1 MYLCILKYHNQNQ
14 LINQLNLKI
23 MRKLMFMTIASFM
36 IVFAGCNAHKEEVA
50 RMKATN
56 DSLMSL
62 GFQKDTAVIAYVA
75 AFNSIQANLDSIKRK
90 EMIISQSTKG
100 GVELKQD
107 AKDQINQDINS
118 IYELL
123 LKNRQIVANMKSQ
136 LKKANAKSD
145 AKIGELEKMIENL
158 NAQIVEKDADIANL
172 KIELEKLNIKVTELT
187 TNVENLT
194 AEGQQKSQKI
204 NEQTTALNTAYYVIG
219 TTKELKAHNII
230 TKEGGFAG
238 LGRNKTLKT
247 DFNKEYFTRV
257 DVTTLKGIAIFK
269 KKISV
274 VTNHPKSA
282 YKLVGVKT
290 VDSLVI
296 RNPAEF
302 WGASKYLVIIAD

>member
-1 MYLCILKYHNQNQ
+1 
-14 LINQLNLKI
+14 
-23 MRKLMFMTIASFM
+23 MRKLMFMTVASLM
-36 IVFAGCNAHKEEVA
+36 LVFAGCNTHKEEIA
-50 RMKATN
+50 RMKSVN

-62 GFQKDTAVIAYVA
+62 GFQKDTAVIAYVT

-90 EMIISQSTKG
+90 EMIISQSAKG
-100 GVELKQD
+100 GVELQQN

-123 LKNRQIVANMKSQ
+123 LKNRKIVADLKSK
-136 LKKANAKSD
+136 LKQANAKSD

-172 KIELEKLNIKVTELT
+172 KVELEKLNIKVTELSA
-187 TNVENLT
+187 NVEDLK
-194 AEGQQKSQKI
+194 AESQTKTQKI
-204 NEQTTALNTAYYVIG
+204 NEQTSALNTAYYVIG
-219 TTKELKAHNII
+219 TTKELKSHNII

-238 LGRNKTLKT
+238 IGRNNKLKE

-257 DVTTLKGIAIFK
+257 DVTNLKGIALFK
-269 KKISV
+269 KKISI

-282 YKLVGVKT
+282 YKLVGVKA

>member
-1 MYLCILKYHNQNQ
+1 MKN
-14 LINQLNLKI
+14 
-23 MRKLMFMTIASFM
+23 LMFITIASLM
-36 IVFAGCNAHKEEVA
+36 IVFAGCNTHKEEIA
-50 RMKATN
+50 RMKASN

-75 AFNSIQANLDSIKRK
+75 AFNAIQSNLDSIKRK
-90 EMIISQSTKG
+90 EMIITQSTKG
-100 GVELKQD
+100 GVEIKQD
-107 AKDQINQDINS
+107 AKTQINQDINS

-123 LKNRQIVANMKSQ
+123 LKNRKIVANLKSQ
-136 LKKANAKSD
+136 LKKANAKSS
-145 AKIGELEKMIENL
+145 AQIAELQKMIENL
-158 NAQIVEKDADIANL
+158 NAQIVEKDADIASL
-172 KIELEKLNIKVTELT
+172 REELGKMNIKVAELT

-194 AEGQQKSQKI
+194 AEGQSKTQKI
-204 NEQTTALNTAYYVIG
+204 NEQTAALNTAYYVIG

-257 DVTTLKGIAIFK
+257 DITSLKGIAIFK

-274 VTNHPKSA
+274 VTNHPKTA

>member
-1 MYLCILKYHNQNQ
+1 
-14 LINQLNLKI
+14 
-23 MRKLMFMTIASFM
+23 MFMTITSLM
-36 IVFAGCNAHKEEVA
+36 LVFAGCNAHKEEIA
-50 RMKATN
+50 RMKSTN

-90 EMIISQSTKG
+90 EMIIGQSTKG

-123 LKNRQIVANMKSQ
+123 LKNRKIVAEMKSK
-136 LKKANAKSD
+136 LNRANAKSN
-145 AKIGELEKMIENL
+145 ARIGELEKMIENL
-158 NAQIVEKDADIANL
+158 NAQIAEKDADVANL
-172 KIELEKLNIKVTELT
+172 KAELEKLNIKVTELT
-187 TNVENLT
+187 ANVENLT
-194 AEGQQKSQKI
+194 AEGQSKTQKI
-204 NEQTTALNTAYYVIG
+204 NEQTAALNTAYYVIG

-238 LGRNKTLKT
+238 LGRNKTLKA

-257 DVTTLKGIAIFK
+257 DVSTLKGIAIFK

-274 VTNHPKSA
+274 VTNHPKTA

-302 WGASKYLVIIAD
+302 WSSSKYLVIVAD

>member
-1 MYLCILKYHNQNQ
+1 
-14 LINQLNLKI
+14 
-23 MRKLMFMTIASFM
+23 MRKLMLMTIASVM
-36 IVFAGCNAHKEEVA
+36 IVFAGCNTHKEEIA
-50 RMKATN
+50 RMKSTN
-56 DSLMSL
+56 DSLMNL

-75 AFNSIQANLDSIKRK
+75 AFNAIQANLDSIKRK
-90 EMIISQSTKG
+90 EMIITQSAKG

-123 LKNRQIVANMKSQ
+123 IKNRKIVANLKSQ

-158 NAQIVEKDADIANL
+158 NAQIVEKDADIASL
-172 KIELEKLNIKVTELT
+172 REELGKLNIKVAELT

-194 AEGQQKSQKI
+194 AEGQSKTQKI
-204 NEQTTALNTAYYVIG
+204 NEQTAALNTAYYVIG
-219 TTKELKAHNII
+219 TSKELKAHNII

-238 LGRNKTLKT
+238 IGRNKTLKS
-247 DFNKEYFTRV
+247 DFNKEYFTKV
-257 DVTTLKGIAIFK
+257 DITTLKGIAIFK
-269 KKISV
+269 RKISV
-274 VTNHPKSA
+274 VTNHPKAA
-282 YKLVGVKT
+282 YKLVGVKS

-302 WGASKYLVIIAD
+302 WNSSKYLVIIAD